1 MLYIYNMI
9 RRLEKDDRVFRALS
23 HAARRQI
30 LDLLREAPR
39 TTGEVCARFPR
50 LDRCT
55 VMQHLGV
62 LERAELVVVR
72 SEGRQRWNYLNVLP
86 IKEIHDR
93 WIGPYAARAAG
104 LLARLRDDLE
114 RSVGQSPA
122 VETRRRPSP

>member
-1 MLYIYNMI
+1 MI
-9 RRLEKDDRVFRALS
+9 RRLDKDDRVFRALS
-23 HAARRQI
+23 HATRRQI
-30 LDLLREAPR
+30 LDLLRTAPR
-39 TTGEVCARFPR
+39 TTGEICARFPR

-62 LERAELVVVR
+62 LERSDLVAVR

-93 WIGPYAARAAG
+93 WIGPYAARAAD

-114 RSVGQSPA
+114 QPA
-122 VETRRRPSP
+122 GDARLVENRRRRTTSR

>member
-1 MLYIYNMI
+1 MI
-9 RRLEKDDRVFRALS
+9 RRLDKQDRIFRALG
-23 HAARRQI
+23 HATRRRI

-39 TTGEVCARFPR
+39 TTGELCGHFAD

-72 SEGRQRWNYLNVLP
+72 TEGRTRWNVLNVMP

-93 WIGPYAARAAG
+93 WIGAYAAGAVG
-104 LLARLRDDLE
+104 LLARLKRDLE
-114 RSVGQSPA
+114 APAGQRMA
-122 VETRRRPSP
+122 RRRA